1 MNSEE
6 QRDEAET
13 RVRATFEE
21 LRAHDHAN
29 APPFASLWGRPAPAR
44 RSLLWW
50 AVPLGAAAATVLLV
64 LAVGLEGAAPPERA
78 AAPPAELVGVT
89 GPEPLAFLL
98 ERPRGG
104 TP

>member
-1 MNSEE
+1 VKSAE

-21 LRAHDHAN
+21 LRAHDQAT
-29 APPFASLWGRPAPAR
+29 APPFASLWGRPAAAR

-50 AVPLGAAAATVLLV
+50 AVPLGAAAAAVLVV
-64 LAVGLEGAAPPERA
+64 LAIGLDVAPPADRT
-78 AAPPAELVGVT
+78 AAPPAELVGVHD
-89 GPEPLAFLL
+89 PEPLAFLL

-104 TP
+104 PP